1 MPKKVLRLTVH
12 LKIQAVTCP
21 GVFLPEKNDVYVSVC
36 MLGRFQKT
44 KFVPSVFPLTFN
56 EKVKIEKNFPEAMN
70 PGDVA
75 DILEMD
81 TTKFELIQLTPPVGE
96 TLAIYEQNTREFLYP
111 GRKLTPSYPGMDR
124 ELLMKRSIDF
134 PEDSVMLE
142 LQSTPLRKPM
152 TQSSKRKPSPCPR
165 ELSNDNSY
173 KQPTIASQTRS
184 LSPYTK
190 RRMAALSEDANQR
203 LAHLNLG
210 PYQFKKE
217 TDIKPPFVI
226 RHVDHKLLPTNDLY
240 IASSSLASKPSSQK
254 NSRLGSSIYNDPS
267 LRGSYGPSRTSLNA
281 IKKPHEKDLQDN
293 SLEDTDE
300 PIMSEPAGRQLSPAT
315 TSMNNSTTSTFQKQS
330 PVLNRLSLRER
341 FYPGSSAP
349 TKWEEIHQRVLKVLK
364 SNSARQ
370 RLDFNSSAEVNYSS
384 DIRPTSFVNSSCD
397 TTGHLSSVLQKNA
410 SVHLGGGDY
419 WSNRAAAYKG
429 RPHRAIFEESL
440 EKIYRNMYKKAS
452 DGT

>member
-12 LKIQAVTCP
+12 LKIQAITCP

-134 PEDSVMLE
+134 PEDSVKLE
-142 LQSTPLRKPM
+142 LHSTPLRKPM
-152 TQSSKRKPSPCPR
+152 TQSSKRKPSPCLR
-165 ELSNDNSY
+165 EFSKDNSY

-240 IASSSLASKPSSQK
+240 IASSSLTSKPSSQK
-254 NSRLGSSIYNDPS
+254 NSPLGSSIYNDPS
-267 LRGSYGPSRTSLNA
+267 LRGSYGPSKTSLNA

-293 SLEDTDE
+293 SFEDTDE

-315 TSMNNSTTSTFQKQS
+315 TSMNYSTTSTFQKQS

-341 FYPGSSAP
+341 FYPGSSGP

-384 DIRPTSFVNSSCD
+384 GIRSTSFVNSSCD
-397 TTGHLSSVLQKNA
+397 TTGHLSSVLQQNA

-429 RPHRAIFEESL
+429 KPHRAIFEESL
-440 EKIYRNMYKKAS
+440 EKIYRNMYKRAS
-452 DGT
+452 DNT